1 MSPVTTAFSSP
12 PPPPSACVCPT
23 APRAL
28 FLPTSHLRYGRQGPR
43 ERSRAPSG
51 EFPLRSAPYLLTTH
65 HHHLAPHHRP
75 WRTPTR
81 AKPGCSSHLAPRWLR
96 RPDHAHL
103 ASNPTRTGPPRATSN
118 TTTAPTSTSLANA
131 TLGLWLTAHENVHK
145 TT

>member
-23 APRAL
+23 APCAL

-65 HHHLAPHHRP
+65 HHHLVPHHRP

-81 AKPGCSSHLAPRWLR
+81 AKPGCSSHLTPCRLR

-103 ASNPTRTGPPRATSN
+103 ASNATRTGPPSAT
-118 TTTAPTSTSLANA
+118 ANA
-131 TLGLWLTAHENVHK
+131 RNPSPSSAPHQMQ
-145 TT
+145 